1 MAKKALVFLA
11 DGFEEVEA
19 LTPVDFLRRAG
30 IDVITVSLNENKVS
44 TGSHAIPVQ
53 ADMSFADISATF
65 NADEWDAALVPG
77 GGTGA
82 ANLAASEIVRG
93 ILKALNERNKLVAAI
108 CAAPVVVL
116 YPLGLLEGRCFTCYP
131 GMETRAPNA
140 KFSKDLVVVD
150 QNLITSRAAGTAA
163 EWSISIIRQLTDDK
177 TAREIAVSVL
187 VQGVSL

>member
-44 TGSHAIPVQ
+44 
-53 ADMSFADISATF
+53 ADISATF